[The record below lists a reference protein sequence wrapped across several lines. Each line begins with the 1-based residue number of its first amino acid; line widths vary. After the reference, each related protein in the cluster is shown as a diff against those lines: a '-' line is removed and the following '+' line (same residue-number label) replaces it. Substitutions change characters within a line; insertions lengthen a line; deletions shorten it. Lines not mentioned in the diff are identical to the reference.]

1 MEYIE
6 IYKCLCERT
15 RLRILNLLREG
26 PLCVCHLHEIL
37 GEAQPNVSKQLGY
50 LRAHGAV
57 ESERH
62 NNWIMYRLPERRHPI
77 LEQNLK
83 CLQDV
88 AREDE
93 IFRKDLAHRT
103 TVVRRI
109 ARTKEGCPDAV
120 VARGCC

>member
-15 RLRILNLLREG
+15 RLRILNLLRDG
-26 PLCVCHLHEIL
+26 PLCVCHLQEIL
-37 GEAQPNVSKQLGY
+37 GEAQPNISKQLAY
-50 LRAHGAV
+50 LRDRGAV

-62 NNWIMYRLPERRHPI
+62 NTWIIYRLPARRHPI
-77 LEQNLK
+77 LEKNLK

-88 AREDE
+88 GREDE
-93 IFRKDLAHRT
+93 VFRKDLAHRA

-109 ARTKEGCPDAV
+109 ARTKEGCPEAV
-120 VARGCC
+120 AGAKCC

>member
-6 IYKCLCERT
+6 IYRCLCERT
-15 RLRILNLLREG
+15 RLRILNLLRGG

-37 GEAQPNVSKQLGY
+37 GEAQPNVSKQLAY
-50 LRAHGAV
+50 LRDRGVV
-57 ESERH
+57 ESERR
-62 NNWIMYRLPERRHPI
+62 NTWIIYRLPNRRHPI

-93 IFRKDLAHRT
+93 IFRKDLARRT

-120 VARGCC
+120 VVRGCC

>member
-6 IYKCLCERT
+6 IYKCLCERM
-15 RLRILNLLREG
+15 RLRILNLLRDG

-50 LRAHGAV
+50 LRDRGAV

-62 NNWIMYRLPERRHPI
+62 NTWIIYRLPARPHPI
-77 LEQNLK
+77 LEKNLK
-83 CLQDV
+83 CLQDA
-88 AREDE
+88 AREDG
-93 IFRKDLAHRT
+93 IFRRDLAHRA

-109 ARTKEGCPDAV
+109 ARTKEGCPEAV
-120 VARGCC
+120 VVRGCC

>member
-15 RLRILNLLREG
+15 RLRILNLLRDG

-37 GEAQPNVSKQLGY
+37 GEAQPNVSKQLAY
-50 LRAHGAV
+50 LRDRGAV

-62 NNWIMYRLPERRHPI
+62 NTWIMYRLPGRRHPI
-77 LEQNLK
+77 LEKNLR

-88 AREDE
+88 AREDGV
-93 IFRKDLAHRT
+93 FRRDLAHRAA
-103 TVVRRI
+103 VVRRI
-109 ARTKEGCPDAV
+109 ARTREGCPEE
-120 VARGCC
+120 VAGGKCC